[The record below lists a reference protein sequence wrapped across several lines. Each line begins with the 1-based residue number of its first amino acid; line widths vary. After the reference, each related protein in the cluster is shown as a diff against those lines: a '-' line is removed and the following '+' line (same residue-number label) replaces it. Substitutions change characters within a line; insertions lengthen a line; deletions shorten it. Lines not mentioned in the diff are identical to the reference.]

1 MAKTKLELILEMK
14 DRLSSSLKKAKD
26 AVSTSTE
33 EMKQKMRSLKT
44 TFVGALAEMRQ
55 ELPLLDKALKLIH
68 NPIVMLTTAIGAV
81 AAGVR
86 RLHQFANECVETYKV
101 QAEAESK
108 LAQVMRNT
116 MGARNSEIDSIK
128 RLASEQQKLGVIG
141 DEVQL
146 AGAQEL
152 GTYLTKAKN
161 LRTLL
166 PVMND
171 MVAQQYGYNA
181 TQESAVNI
189 ATMMGKVMDGQVGAL
204 SRYGYKFTEAQEAI
218 LKFGTEEQRAA
229 TLAEVVSESVGG
241 VNAALAQNPEGA
253 LKQYENNLG
262 DLHERFGQ
270 FFTYIRAAWLP
281 VGQAFMDGWNKVAA
295 LFESHRTQIM
305 SVIQTVA
312 SHVATVINGV
322 FTMLGY
328 LKNAVSFL
336 YEWRAAIYGAAA
348 AYAILNA
355 KQIAAIT
362 LTGLQAA
369 KTAIL
374 TAAQWLLNVAMS
386 ANPIGIII
394 VAIGA
399 LIGAIVAVCQKFE
412 GWTSV
417 WEATKTTLV
426 NSFRQFVA
434 TMKFA
439 ITDLWLGIQILWERT
454 KGVFSSVKPWLN
466 FIGLTIKTAFHQYIA
481 NWKFAFSELWY
492 SVQIFWQKIK
502 GFGEYIGQLF
512 TNIGK
517 AMKAALKLDFD
528 EAKAL
533 LNQKITTKADL
544 RVQELEAERDAARQ
558 QFKDESLDRAK
569 EVANA
574 YQAAQNAPAQVNVH
588 LQELR
593 DARSAGREQYV
604 DETMQRAKETAD
616 AWRSVDLHK
625 KVSSADETAE
635 AGDAVGVGS
644 EDYEGNSGSIAGTE
658 GAGAASAI
666 AGSAKQIRN
675 ITVNID
681 AFNKG
686 GINTTNTQGLQGM
699 SATDIEEWFNQLL
712 LRAIRNIELSY

>member
-1 MAKTKLELILEMK
+1 MAKSKLELILEMK

-55 ELPLLDKALKLIH
+55 ELPLLDKALKLVH

-81 AAGVR
+81 GAGVR
-86 RLHQFANECVETYKV
+86 RLHQFADECVETYKA
-101 QAEAESK
+101 QGEAESK

-116 MGARNSEIDSIK
+116 MGARSSEIDSIK
-128 RLASEQQKLGVIG
+128 RLASEQQRLGVIG
-141 DEVQL
+141 DEIQL

-204 SRYGYKFTEAQEAI
+204 SRYGYKFTEAQEAV

-241 VNAALAQNPEGA
+241 VNAALARSPEGK
-253 LKQYENNLG
+253 LKQYEN
-262 DLHERFGQ
+262 DLSDVYERFGQ
-270 FFTYIRAAWLP
+270 FFTYLRTAWVP
-281 VGQAFMDGWNKVAA
+281 VGQAFVNGWNQIAA
-295 LFESHRTQIM
+295 FFESHRTQIITT
-305 SVIQTVA
+305 VQTVA
-312 SHVATVINGV
+312 THIATVIKGV
-322 FTMLGY
+322 FTMLGW

-336 YEWRAAIYGAAA
+336 YDWRAAIYGAAA

-386 ANPIGIII
+386 ANPIGLII

-399 LIGAIVAVCQKFE
+399 LIGAIIALCRRYE
-412 GWTSV
+412 GWTTV
-417 WEATKTTLV
+417 WNAVKTTLEL
-426 NSFRQFVA
+426 SF
-434 TMKFA
+434 K
-439 ITDLWLGIQILWERT
+439 
-454 KGVFSSVKPWLN
+454 
-466 FIGLTIKTAFHQYIA
+466 QYVE
-481 NWKFAFSELWY
+481 NWKFGFKELWMDL
-492 SVQIFWQKIK
+492 QIFWERIK
-502 GFGEYIGQLF
+502 SFGENVGNVF
-512 TNIGK
+512 K
-517 AMKAALKLDFD
+517 ALAQAMKSVLKGDFDGAKAALANGF
-528 EAKAL
+528 
-533 LNQKITTKADL
+533 TFSTST
-544 RVQELEAERDAARQ
+544 RVTELQEQRDANRQ
-558 QFKDESLDRAK
+558 TFKDESMERAK
-569 EVANA
+569 EIA
-574 YQAAQNAPAQVNVH
+574 
-588 LQELR
+588 
-593 DARSAGREQYV
+593 SAW
-604 DETMQRAKETAD
+604 K
-616 AWRSVDLHK
+616 SVDLHK
-625 KVSSADETAE
+625 KIQTADEDAE
-635 AGDAVGVGS
+635 AESAALGLGGS
-644 EDYEGNSGSIAGTE
+644 EGYTGSEAVTGSESGSV
-658 GAGAASAI
+658 ASAI

-686 GINTTNTQGLQGM
+686 GINTTNTQGLNGM
-699 SATDIEEWFNQLL
+699 SATDIEEWFNQML
-712 LRAIRNIELSY
+712 LRAIRNVELSY

>member
-44 TFVGALAEMRQ
+44 TFVGALADMRQ

-241 VNAALAQNPEGA
+241 VNAALAQTPEGA

-312 SHVATVINGV
+312 LHVATVINGV

-374 TAAQWLLNVAMS
+374 TAAQHARR
-386 ANPIGIII
+386 
-394 VAIGA
+394 
-399 LIGAIVAVCQKFE
+399 
-412 GWTSV
+412 TSLP
-417 WEATKTTLV
+417 LV
-426 NSFRQFVA
+426 R
-434 TMKFA
+434 
-439 ITDLWLGIQILWERT
+439 
-454 KGVFSSVKPWLN
+454 SSV
-466 FIGLTIKTAFHQYIA
+466 
-481 NWKFAFSELWY
+481 
-492 SVQIFWQKIK
+492 
-502 GFGEYIGQLF
+502 
-512 TNIGK
+512 
-517 AMKAALKLDFD
+517 
-528 EAKAL
+528 L
-533 LNQKITTKADL
+533 LL
-544 RVQELEAERDAARQ
+544 
-558 QFKDESLDRAK
+558 
-569 EVANA
+569 
-574 YQAAQNAPAQVNVH
+574 
-588 LQELR
+588 
-593 DARSAGREQYV
+593 QYV
-604 DETMQRAKETAD
+604 KSLRGGLRFGKPQRQHLLI
-616 AWRSVDLHK
+616 RSD
-625 KVSSADETAE
+625 
-635 AGDAVGVGS
+635 
-644 EDYEGNSGSIAGTE
+644 N
-658 GAGAASAI
+658 
-666 AGSAKQIRN
+666 
-675 ITVNID
+675 
-681 AFNKG
+681 
-686 GINTTNTQGLQGM
+686 
-699 SATDIEEWFNQLL
+699 LL
-712 LRAIRNIELSY
+712 LL